1 MWIDMDSWATG
12 LLLHE
17 AEIEVGVLWTIKKAE
32 GAQGGSTNATQAFS
46 DNEYDLAPTLT
57 SR

>member
-1 MWIDMDSWATG
+1 MDSWATG

-17 AEIEVGVLWTIKKAE
+17 AEIKVGVLWTIKKAE
-32 GAQGGSTNATQAFS
+32 GAQGGSTNATPAFS
-46 DNEYDLAPTLT
+46 DNEYDLGPTLT